1 MAEKTQHESNP
12 VKRGFITVFKEIII
26 PIFLALIVIQ
36 FIIQAFKIPTGSMEN
51 SLLQGDFLLGLKFM
65 YGSPIPFTYKK
76 LPALDEPEAG
86 DILIFKYPGDPE
98 YPEYNP
104 ERYKFLAN
112 LFLFG
117 NLYWDRNPSEGQR
130 RLVWYAPK
138 DFIKRCVAISGQTI
152 KIRNKELIIDGKASP
167 LPPKGRYEPNRFY
180 YLVRD
185 SLDFTLPEPDHTFL
199 FDTLNMVEACWVRSL
214 ALQEN
219 PKKKVSL
226 HLDLYFD
233 SVLSNYKVFERIYL
247 PATKNNGRIFQHMNI
262 PIENSMEWPQP
273 SFIARNMPFQTIQKV
288 ARTGFI
294 RVNDL
299 RYRLPSPKTNRR
311 IENYSYFEGNWM
323 QTLEQ
328 NMVKYAKSQGHDLKI
343 VPSLVIDG
351 KKLQTYTTK
360 YKCYFMMGD
369 NRDNSSDSRFWG
381 MLSQRNLKA
390 KAFIIYLSWDNNDG
404 TMSLSNP
411 VSWFLLPF
419 KIRWSRIGKLI
430 E

>member
-1 MAEKTQHESNP
+1 MTEKTQPESNP
-12 VKRGFITVFKEIII
+12 VKRGFITIFKEIII
-26 PIFLALIVIQ
+26 PILLALIVIQ

-51 SLLQGDFLLGLKFM
+51 SLLEGDFLLGLKFV

-76 LPALDEPEAG
+76 LPALDEPDAG
-86 DILIFKYPGDPE
+86 DVLIFKYPGDPE

-117 NLYWDRNPSEGQR
+117 NLYWDRNPHKGQK

-152 KIRNKELIIDGKASP
+152 KIRNKDLIVDGKTSP
-167 LPPKGRYEPNRFY
+167 LPPKGRYEPNRY
-180 YLVRD
+180 RNLVRD
-185 SLDFTLPEPDHTFL
+185 SLDYILPEPGTTFL
-199 FDTLNMVEACWVRSL
+199 FDTLGMTEACWIRSL

-219 PKKKVSL
+219 PEKKISL

-233 SVLSNYKVFERIYL
+233 SVLSNYKVFEKIYL
-247 PATKNNGRIFQHMNI
+247 PVSNNYGRIFQHMNI

-273 SFIARNMPFQTIQKV
+273 SYVARNVSFQTIQKV
-288 ARTGFI
+288 AATGFI

-299 RYRLPSPKTNRR
+299 RYKPPLPKTSRR
-311 IENYSYFEGNWM
+311 VESYSYFEGNWLE
-323 QTLEQ
+323 TLEF
-328 NMVKYAKSQGHDLKI
+328 NMKEYAKSQGNELRF

-351 KKLQTYTTK
+351 KKQKTYTTK

-381 MLSQRNLKA
+381 LLSKRNLKA
-390 KAFIIYLSWDNNDG
+390 KAFIIYLSLENKDKA
-404 TMSLSNP
+404 MSFRNP

-419 KIRWSRIGKLI
+419 RVRWSRVGKLI